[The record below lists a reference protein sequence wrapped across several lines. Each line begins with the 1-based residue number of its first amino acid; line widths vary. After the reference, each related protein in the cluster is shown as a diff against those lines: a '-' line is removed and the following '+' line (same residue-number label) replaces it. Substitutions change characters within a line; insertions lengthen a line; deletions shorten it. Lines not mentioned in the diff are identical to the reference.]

1 MATTRLLGITAITCI
16 IITIVRST
24 TVVKRIIIAITY
36 FVTATHHIRIIIISM
51 TMVYKVHRHFGLRKR
66 FGINCPF
73 IGQFGRCF
81 HRLTNWN
88 QAGTILVLYFII
100 IGRYR

>member
-1 MATTRLLGITAITCI
+1 MATTMLLGTTAITGI
-16 IITIVRST
+16 IITTMLCT
-24 TVVKRIIIAITY
+24 TVINGIIIAITY
-36 FVTATHHIRIIIISM
+36 FVTATHHFRTIIISM

-73 IGQFGRCF
+73 IGQFGQCF